1 MKYKKDEHVYVI
13 YRSQVCN
20 ATILDWNIEK
30 PHRGPAEIRYLVH
43 LSYRPD
49 RKKEVWKEEDLW
61 VDGLSVM
68 RQGLHADEKEVR
80 NPVGGKMEGEEH
92 AEVPARE
99 PEAAGKEPEARTG
112 DAGAEPRSA
121 LEGRIYVHSVF
132 VSRCWVRPR
141 NLELWEGHLVEAER
155 WLEDQAEAHGKKVT
169 FVNGWTGFDGM
180 PIHWRRSGGFGRVA
194 EQMAFLERVLSLS
207 GLRSIDGIARLAE
220 EHGCDRHALFV
231 MVDEPGRSFAMCCSE
246 SPFLG
251 HAVVF
256 HRESHWYRYMLSE
269 HLTLLTLFFF
279 GAQSL
284 YADGCAP
291 DNELKQRVRA
301 RWPNDV
307 MTGSDKPLAELTI
320 SPYTAAKVG
329 WMEEKD
335 VWADKGTA

>member
-1 MKYKKDEHVYVI
+1 
-13 YRSQVCN
+13 
-20 ATILDWNIEK
+20 
-30 PHRGPAEIRYLVH
+30 
-43 LSYRPD
+43 
-49 RKKEVWKEEDLW
+49 
-61 VDGLSVM
+61 
-68 RQGLHADEKEVR
+68 
-80 NPVGGKMEGEEH
+80 
-92 AEVPARE
+92 
-99 PEAAGKEPEARTG
+99 
-112 DAGAEPRSA
+112 
-121 LEGRIYVHSVF
+121 
-132 VSRCWVRPR
+132 
-141 NLELWEGHLVEAER
+141 
-155 WLEDQAEAHGKKVT
+155 
-169 FVNGWTGFDGM
+169 
-180 PIHWRRSGGFGRVA
+180 
-194 EQMAFLERVLSLS
+194 
-207 GLRSIDGIARLAE
+207 
-220 EHGCDRHALFV
+220 

-335 VWADKGTA
+335 VWADKGAT